1 MLVLFKTKILAYIKG
16 SLKAEKTIKIWKNMK
31 IMKEFESYYCKT
43 LNDLLMKL
51 INIYLLKL

>member
-16 SLKAEKTIKIWKNMK
+16 SLKAEKIKIWKNMK
-31 IMKEFESYYCKT
+31 IMKEFENYYCKT

>member
-16 SLKAEKTIKIWKNMK
+16 SLKAEKNIKIWKNMK
-31 IMKEFESYYCKT
+31 IMKEFESYYCRT

>member
-1 MLVLFKTKILAYIKG
+1 MLVLFKAKILAYIKG
-16 SLKAEKTIKIWKNMK
+16 SLKAEKNIKIWKNMK

>member
-1 MLVLFKTKILAYIKG
+1 MLVLLKTKILSYLKG
-16 SLKAEKTIKIWKNMK
+16 SLKAEKNIKIWKNMK

-51 INIYLLKL
+51 NNIHLLKI

>member
-16 SLKAEKTIKIWKNMK
+16 SLKAEKNIKIWKNMK
-31 IMKEFESYYCKT
+31 IMKEFENYYCKT

>member
-16 SLKAEKTIKIWKNMK
+16 SLKAEKNIKIWKNMK